1 MRLLRRPFPG
11 RMARRVFLAF
21 VLSAFVPLGLMAVI
35 SLAEVRDVL
44 LVEAEQRLAARSKA
58 YGDTLLDHLLLATE
72 AAAGAIS
79 RSERGGWRAPESLR
93 RYFRTLGIVDARN
106 AVTPVM
112 GDAVLPEVPDELRRR
127 LASGRHA
134 FVFTPAHGSARVF
147 LLVPDPSIAPGT
159 VLFGELQ
166 PEFLWGALDVLP
178 AATDFCVIDEDTR
191 TILFCSAP
199 ALSGGALHTID
210 ALAGRSTAT
219 STTFELGPETMRAV
233 AWGQFM
239 RAEFGVGEWIVVAA
253 QPERFLL
260 RRIAE
265 FRKLYVPVVLLAL
278 LIVAWLTV
286 RQIRTILVP
295 IDELAAGARRV
306 AHNDFS
312 RAVEVH
318 RDDEFGELAAAFNRM
333 STRVGRQF
341 SVLTALAEID
351 RLILSSEE
359 TESVIATVLRRIGE
373 LIAGSCTSVML
384 LDHDNPGL
392 AHIYAPAPEAP
403 ERVVAARH
411 ELQAADCATLEGLQN
426 GFWTDPRE
434 DRAAYLARQRARA
447 VMAAYVQPIHW
458 RGAVCGALVLGQPGP
473 SALGEDDRKH
483 VRDFADRVAV
493 AISSAWRDEQL
504 YVQAH
509 FDTLTGLPNRS
520 LLKDRL
526 TQEIARC
533 VRESGSFAVLFIDL
547 DHFKDVNDAL
557 GHTSGDAALR
567 EAARRISRCLRDSD
581 TVSRLGGDEFNVV
594 LTQLQDPQDAGRIAE
609 NVIRSLSEAFV
620 IDGQSSF
627 LSASIGI
634 ALYPQDGRSA
644 DELIKNADTAMY
656 RAKAGGRGQA
666 VYFEE
671 AMNAE
676 AVSRVTLGRELRRA
690 IDQRELELYYQP
702 VLDLRSGG
710 IRGAEALLRWH
721 HPAQGLT
728 LPARFIRLAEDS
740 GYIEQLGRWVIE
752 EASRQLARWQARGA
766 APPRLAVNV
775 SARQFRGP
783 ALVDIVRDATR
794 AAGISP
800 ASLEVEITETA
811 LIDHGPAVE
820 DMLRELVTLG
830 VGLSLDD
837 FGTGFSS
844 MAYLKRFPVDT
855 VKIDRV
861 FVESLGREADSEVI
875 VAAIIAMSHAL
886 GKSVIAEGAET
897 EEQIGLLKRLEC
909 DGAQGYGFARPLTA
923 EQFSR
928 FALERDLLGTGAAG

>member
-1 MRLLRRPFPG
+1 MRLLRLPFPG
-11 RMARRVFLAF
+11 RVARRVFLAF
-21 VLSAFVPLGLMAVI
+21 VLSAFVPLGLMAVL
-35 SLAEVRDVL
+35 SLAQVRDVL
-44 LVEAEQRLAARSKA
+44 LQEAEQRLAARSKA
-58 YGDTLLDHLLLATE
+58 YGYALLDHLILASE
-72 AAAGAIS
+72 AADGSVS
-79 RSERGGWRAPESLR
+79 RTERGWRAPESLG
-93 RYFRTLGIVDARN
+93 RYFRSLGLLDAKN
-106 AVTPVM
+106 TVTPVM
-112 GDAVLPEVPDELRRR
+112 GDAMLPELPDELRRR

-134 FVFTPAHGSARVF
+134 FLFAPAAGSARVF
-147 LLVPDPSIAPGT
+147 VLLPGPYVAPGT

-166 PEFLWGALDVLP
+166 PEFLWGASDLIP

-191 TILFCSAP
+191 TVLFCSAP
-199 ALSGGALHTID
+199 AMSGGALHTID
-210 ALAGRSTAT
+210 VLAGRSTAA
-219 STTFELGPETMRAV
+219 STTFDLGSETMRAV

-312 RAVEVH
+312 RVVEVQ

-333 STRVGRQF
+333 SARVGRQF

-373 LIAGSCTSVML
+373 LIPGSCPSVML
-384 LDHDNPGL
+384 LDHDNAGL
-392 AHIYAPAPEAP
+392 AHTYAPAPDAT
-403 ERVVAARH
+403 ERVVAARQ
-411 ELQAADCATLEGLQN
+411 ELQPADRDALETLPS

-434 DRAAYLARQRARA
+434 DGAAYLARQRARA
-447 VMAAYVQPIHW
+447 MMAAYVQPIHW
-458 RGAVCGALVLGQPGP
+458 RGSVCGALVLGQPGP
-473 SALGEDDRKH
+473 AALGEDDRKH

-504 YVQAH
+504 YMQAH
-509 FDTLTGLPNRS
+509 FDALTGLPNRS

-533 VRESGSFAVLFIDL
+533 QRETASFALLFIDL
-547 DHFKDVNDAL
+547 DRFKDVNDAL
-557 GHTSGDAALR
+557 GHASGDAALR
-567 EAARRISRCLRDSD
+567 EAAHRIARCLRDSD
-581 TVSRLGGDEFNVV
+581 TVSRLGGDEFNVI
-594 LTQLQDPQDAGRIAE
+594 LTHIRDPQIPGRVAE
-609 NVIRSLSEAFV
+609 HIIRSLSEPFV
-620 IDGQSSF
+620 IESQSSF

-634 ALYPQDGRSA
+634 ALFPQDGRSA

-671 AMNAE
+671 KMNAE
-676 AVSRVTLGRELRRA
+676 AVARVSLGRELRRA
-690 IDQRELELYYQP
+690 IDHEQLELYYQP

-710 IRGAEALLRWH
+710 ICGAEALLRWH
-721 HPAQGLT
+721 HPVHGLL
-728 LPARFIRLAEDS
+728 LPERFIGLAEES
-740 GYIEQLGRWVIE
+740 GYIERLGRWVVE
-752 EASRQLARWQARGA
+752 EACRQMARWEREGV
-766 APPRLAVNV
+766 APPRVAVNV
-775 SARQFRGP
+775 SARQFRGL
-783 ALVDIVRDATR
+783 ALLDIVSDGAR

-800 ASLEVEITETA
+800 SRLELEITETA
-811 LIDHGPAVE
+811 LIDHGPSVE
-820 DMLRELVTLG
+820 HMLRELAAMG
-830 VGLSLDD
+830 VSVALDD

-844 MAYLKRFPVDT
+844 MAYLKRFAVDT

-861 FVESLGREADSEVI
+861 FVESLGRDADSDVI
-875 VAAIIAMSHAL
+875 VSAIVAMSHAL

-897 EEQIGLLKRLEC
+897 DEQLRVLRRLEC
-909 DGAQGYGFARPLTA
+909 DGAQGFGFARPLSA
-923 EQFSR
+923 QQFSR
-928 FALERDLLGTGAAG
+928 FALERVALGTGVAG